1 MIALC
6 SPVGIEPNVRPSSRG
21 RRRGDGGGMRR
32 VCPVGTTGAVPI
44 YRRAMPEVRRMP
56 VVWSDRHRGHRPDGG
71 YWLGVRE
78 HGDEEPERGD
88 VLRAG
93 LQSAGYEIVTPPDL
107 GREPITAVHDADFVE
122 FLARC
127 YASWVAEGHLV
138 DPGQPHVVPY
148 LFATG
153 PFARRHL
160 AGRRPATIRAELGLY
175 AMDTMT
181 LLSEGTFDAA
191 CSAVHAAA
199 HAADL
204 VAGGAGS
211 RLCRRAATRSPR
223 RPGVLRRCLLPQ
235 QRCRRR
241 PTAARRRLSAG
252 CRLSTS
258 TPIRATARRRSSGS
272 GPTSSTP
279 ACTSTPAPAG
289 SPTSSATPTSAA
301 GEMAQAG
308 TSTCRCPP
316 APATRPGSPGY
327 NSCSPP
333 SIATDPRLW
342 SSHSVWMPRQPIR
355 LLRWRSPPPGS
366 TPPARC
372 SPRWVCRRCSCKKA
386 GTCSTSSPPW
396 WSRYSVGFEEA
407 AGG

>member
-1 MIALC
+1 
-6 SPVGIEPNVRPSSRG
+6 
-21 RRRGDGGGMRR
+21 
-32 VCPVGTTGAVPI
+32 
-44 YRRAMPEVRRMP
+44 MPGVRRMP

-71 YWLGVRE
+71 YWLGIRE

-93 LQSAGYEIVTPPDL
+93 LRSAGYEIVTPPDL

-122 FLARC
+122 FLAAR

-138 DPGQPHVVPY
+138 DPGQPHVVP
-148 LFATG
+148 LPLRHRAVRPPPSRRAAAGDDSRRTRALRDG
-153 PFARRHL
+153 HDDAAQRGNVRRGVQRGARRRPR
-160 AGRRPATIRAELGLY
+160 RRPRRRW
-175 AMDTMT
+175 
-181 LLSEGTFDAA
+181 S
-191 CSAVHAAA
+191 
-199 HAADL
+199 
-204 VAGGAGS
+204 GG

-235 QRCRRR
+235 QRRRRR

-252 CRLSTS
+252 CRSSTS

-289 SPTSSATPTSAA
+289 SPTWSATPTSAA

-327 NSCSPP
+327 DSCSPP
-333 SIATDPRLW
+333 SIATDPRLS

-386 GTCSTSSPPW
+386 GTYSTSSPPW
-396 WSRYSVGFEEA
+396 WSRYSMGFEEA